1 MSLGLSSNVT
11 LFNGFARP
19 ATLAASRLEFDAG
32 QQVMH
37 RARQTVVFQVIS
49 GYLAVIEAD
58 AQLRVSEESR
68 EAERQLETVV
78 GKLVDGG
85 RSPISDLYQQEAS
98 VARAEVTLVASRRT
112 LALAKIDLTQTLQ
125 LDPLQEYDFV
135 APELPDSIVAGPEP
149 DLAELQQQALEN
161 RSDLKALELRL
172 DSSHQSERIAAASRW
187 PSLSL
192 SADYRTSYSTGSF
205 AGSFL
210 EQIDD
215 RRSGSVG
222 IGMSMPLFDRF
233 STRRAIQRSRLATGN
248 ERLALED
255 LQQTIAFE
263 VRRTVLDEI
272 SARESLNA
280 ARAQWRAANRALES
294 TQQRYAV
301 GASTLHEVTL
311 SRADM
316 VQAQSTVVRA
326 SYILL
331 WQQFFRDFYVGV
343 LDPETTRL
351 APTR

>member
-1 MSLGLSSNVT
+1 
-11 LFNGFARP
+11 
-19 ATLAASRLEFDAG
+19 
-32 QQVMH
+32 
-37 RARQTVVFQVIS
+37 
-49 GYLAVIEAD
+49 
-58 AQLRVSEESR
+58 
-68 EAERQLETVV
+68 
-78 GKLVDGG
+78 
-85 RSPISDLYQQEAS
+85 
-98 VARAEVTLVASRRT
+98 
-112 LALAKIDLTQTLQ
+112 
-125 LDPLQEYDFV
+125 
-135 APELPDSIVAGPEP
+135 
-149 DLAELQQQALEN
+149 
-161 RSDLKALELRL
+161 
-172 DSSHQSERIAAASRW
+172 
-187 PSLSL
+187 
-192 SADYRTSYSTGSF
+192 
-205 AGSFL
+205 
-210 EQIDD
+210 
-215 RRSGSVG
+215 
-222 IGMSMPLFDRF
+222 
-233 STRRAIQRSRLATGN
+233 LATGN